1 MNFMK
6 GSCITFN
13 AGFLP
18 STVFAEKT
26 HQQSQSSNQRED
38 LVKFN
43 CVEINVSIEKGKTNE
58 AFTPRYQCNEVVDL
72 ENDGETP
79 EVPQSSKIQ

>member
-1 MNFMK
+1 MK
-6 GSCITFN
+6 T
-13 AGFLP
+13 
-18 STVFAEKT
+18 
-26 HQQSQSSNQRED
+26 SSSSI
-38 LVKFN
+38 

-79 EVPQSSKIQ
+79 EVEHHKNPKINPGR

>member
-18 STVFAEKT
+18 STVFAEKA
-26 HQQSQSSNQRED
+26 HQQSQSSSQRED

-43 CVEINVSIEKGKTNE
+43 LC
-58 AFTPRYQCNEVVDL
+58 
-72 ENDGETP
+72 
-79 EVPQSSKIQ
+79 